1 MYFQIYAQICP
12 VTWTSCLISSKK
24 TTLTSSQANATYLH
38 ICFQHVKPFIQMFG
52 TFHFNQMTTHRVVN
66 AQCESEATQMNV
78 SASPSPPSS
87 SGTWRLER
95 RRRWDEWNPVQRQL
109 VRTRDDR
116 RASKRLNPPAAGAI
130 GPKTA
135 LIVNMRSLE
144 TDEKT
149 CHFGV
154 LYRGLF
160 ILPEPS
166 FSGWKWVSPPQTLT
180 QAAGQRNVPVH
191 DENKANDINFI
202 WNNLDCVCWNGS
214 N

>member
-1 MYFQIYAQICP
+1 
-12 VTWTSCLISSKK
+12 
-24 TTLTSSQANATYLH
+24 
-38 ICFQHVKPFIQMFG
+38 MFG
-52 TFHFNQMTTHRVVN
+52 TFHFSDRVVN
-66 AQCESEATQMNV
+66 AQCESEATQMSV
-78 SASPSPPSS
+78 SASSSPPSS
-87 SGTWRLER
+87 SRFHWE
-95 RRRWDEWNPVQRQL
+95 EWNLVQRQL

-135 LIVNMRSLE
+135 LIVNMWSLE

-149 CHFGV
+149 CHFRV

-180 QAAGQRNVPVH
+180 QAAGQRNVPVY

>member
-1 MYFQIYAQICP
+1 MQ
-12 VTWTSCLISSKK
+12 
-24 TTLTSSQANATYLH
+24 H
-38 ICFQHVKPFIQMFG
+38 ICISASNTWNLLYRCLAHSISTRWPE
-52 TFHFNQMTTHRVVN
+52 TALWN

-95 RRRWDEWNPVQRQL
+95 RRRWAEWNPVQRQP